1 MTQVPALAGDWMM
14 SLTIFIAVCVLG
26 IDFLIYVLFQWTFA
40 DKRQALQKKLAAE
53 RQALQGESARPFL
66 VSSRKIGPQTQARLQ
81 KVRERMATAV
91 ERERR
96 SA

>member
-1 MTQVPALAGDWMM
+1 M

-40 DKRQALQKKLAAE
+40 DKRRALQKKLAE
-53 RQALQGESARPFL
+53 QRQALQSSPARPFL
-66 VSSRKIGPQTQARLQ
+66 VTSRKVGPQTQARLQ
-81 KVRERMATAV
+81 KVRERMTTGV

>member
-1 MTQVPALAGDWMM
+1 M

-40 DKRQALQKKLAAE
+40 DKRQALQKKLAQQ
-53 RQALQGESARPFL
+53 RQGLHTEQARPFL
-66 VSSRKIGPQTQARLQ
+66 VSSRKVGPQTQARLQ
-81 KVRERMATAV
+81 KVRERMAAGL

-96 SA
+96 LA